1 MQIPA
6 DINDSV
12 AIKRDDRNESS
23 VVYLSTGT
31 SRAENNRQQVA
42 GHDDWPNIFLARTNP
57 DFGWS
62 K

>member
-12 AIKRDDRNESS
+12 AIKRDNRNESS
-23 VVYLSTGT
+23 VVYLST